1 MHSAVK
7 VLTERLYYDR
17 PNWVDGTSQFAA
29 LIRKRLRPEFRILDL
44 GAGSGKVGPVNF
56 QGEVRTVIGVDPNS
70 YIKENSRI
78 DHGVIGLAGHLP
90 FRTDSF
96 DLVVSDWVAEHL
108 AQPEKV
114 ASEVFRVVKSGGV
127 FVLRTG
133 NLWHYS
139 YAVAAA
145 TPYWF
150 HRLVANRVRGIPG
163 GSCDP
168 HATYYRMN
176 TQRAVRRCLSR
187 AGFVEQEILMVEAEP
202 SYLMFSV
209 SSFLLGAAY
218 ERFVNRAR
226 FLAGLRACIF
236 ACFRKP

>member
-1 MHSAVK
+1 MRDSVK
-7 VLTERLYYDR
+7 VLTERIYYGR

-29 LIRKRLRPEFRILDL
+29 LIRQRLRPEFRILDL
-44 GAGSGKVGPVNF
+44 GAGSGKAGPVNC
-56 QGEVRTVIGVDPNS
+56 QGEARIVFGVDPNS
-70 YIKENSRI
+70 CIKGNSRI
-78 DHGVIGLAGHLP
+78 DHGVIGLAEHLP
-90 FRTDSF
+90 FRTASF
-96 DLVVSDWVAEHL
+96 DLVVSDWVVEHL
-108 AQPEKV
+108 AQPEEV

-133 NLWHYS
+133 NLCHYS

-150 HRLVANRVRGIPG
+150 HRLVANRVRGIPRDSG
-163 GSCDP
+163 DP

-176 TQRAVRRCLSR
+176 SRRAVRRCLTR
-187 AGFVEQEILMVEAEP
+187 AGFVEEEILMVEAEP

-209 SSFLLGAAY
+209 SSFLLGVAY

-226 FLAGLRACIF
+226 FLSGLRACIF